1 MYCIYHFFVHRKSL
15 FFMIEAFRNICL
27 DYRYILERHLFNPS
41 QEMNQKVV
49 LTIMKE
55 HKRKKQRNGVKYSS
69 VSVVVENDI
78 HFFGLNVYSSF
89 LSRTTIHS
97 APIFERIYST
107 YI

>member
-27 DYRYILERHLFNPS
+27 DYRYILERHLFNSS

-55 HKRKKQRNGVKYSS
+55 HKTQKNSETVVKYSS

-78 HFFGLNVYSSF
+78 HFLG
-89 LSRTTIHS
+89 
-97 APIFERIYST
+97 
-107 YI
+107 

>member
-78 HFFGLNVYSSF
+78 HFLG
-89 LSRTTIHS
+89 
-97 APIFERIYST
+97 
-107 YI
+107 